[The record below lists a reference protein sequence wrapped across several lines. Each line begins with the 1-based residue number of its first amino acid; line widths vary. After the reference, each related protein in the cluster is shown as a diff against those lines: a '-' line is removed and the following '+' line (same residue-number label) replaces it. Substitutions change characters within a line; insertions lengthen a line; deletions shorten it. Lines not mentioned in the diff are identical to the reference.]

1 MPYVSDHLT
10 HFVGRSKPS
19 DEERFA
25 LLIQIF
31 RSGVLLDPSHVGQ
44 RYPVFT
50 VMRRNSE
57 TGEENNLE
65 YLSRPSIRHDLK
77 AKLTDHK
84 LIEPEIVCFCDIP
97 FADLKIHCSK
107 YGRFG
112 LAFEKSFLIDQ
123 GAAAVSYVPLTGPI
137 FTQLDEYIPNTGATN
152 WQQAARGPRS
162 ELLEG
167 VVHTHNWLQY
177 QEVFLLESVI
187 QAAKEPDEI
196 DRVVKDLRN
205 LIFYQVAVE
214 GFLLGYVKFFDSS
227 LPENDPNNYYMEREW
242 RVAGKVRFKPE
253 DVAKV
258 FVPEGFAQV
267 AREALPEIA
276 DRVMVLDAD

>member
-1 MPYVSDHLT
+1 MPYVSEHLT
-10 HFVGRSKPS
+10 HFVGRSKRT
-19 DEERFA
+19 DEERFE
-25 LLIQIF
+25 LLVQIF

-50 VMRRNSE
+50 VVRRNNQ
-57 TGEENNLE
+57 TGEEDNLE

-97 FADLKIHCSK
+97 FQDLKIHCSK

-112 LAFEKSFLIDQ
+112 LAFEKSFLVEQ
-123 GAAAVSYVPLTGPI
+123 GAAAVSYVPLKGPI
-137 FTQLDEYIPNTGATN
+137 FTQLDEYIPKTGATN
-152 WQQAARGPRS
+152 WQQAAKGPRS

-167 VVHTHNWLQY
+167 VVHTHNWLQH
-177 QEVFLLESVI
+177 QEVFLLESVM
-187 QAAKEPDEI
+187 QGATKPEEI
-196 DRVVKDLRN
+196 DKIVKDLRN

-214 GFLLGYVKFFDSS
+214 AFLLGYVKFFDSS
-227 LPENDPNNYYMEREW
+227 LPEDDPNNFYMEREW
-242 RVAGKVRFKPE
+242 RVAGKVRFKPT

-258 FVPEGFAQV
+258 IVPDRFAEL
-267 AREALPEIA
+267 ARKELRELAS
-276 DRVMVLDAD
+276 RVLVLDAG